1 MSGSEVGVL
10 GRAMPGETKRWWRR
24 VGVAAALAV
33 SVVLCAVANHARFSA
48 LFDHDGI
55 ANVSAILGGL
65 AHPDLSG
72 EFTGR
77 VGVLAFQSLLIGG
90 FGTVLATVLG
100 FGLAYFAAH
109 IPALPDPPGV
119 RFLPSAVRAAIRQ
132 GARLTLGFFRTI
144 PDLVWA
150 YLFVRILGLGP
161 GPGVL
166 AIAISTAGS
175 VGKLFAE
182 LAESVDPR
190 PVRSLAASGAGRFG
204 QFFYG
209 VLPQV
214 RKQWVAYV
222 LYRVE
227 CSVRSASILGVVG
240 AGGLGTEIALD
251 VRYFEYDKLA
261 TTLLAVL
268 AYVILLEVLSGML
281 RRRSMWW
288 STGLAAATSIAAI
301 AFLDIP
307 WRELVSP
314 SSLSESWR
322 FAVGFSHPS
331 PGLYGKAFWL
341 ALQTLTMAW
350 CATGLAFVFAVVLS
364 PLASATLT
372 VRNYL
377 DDGYKGRG
385 MRRALSWALMLGA
398 RLVLQ
403 VGRALPELTLALVF
417 VVWVG
422 PGPLA
427 GILAI
432 AVHTVGVLGRLY
444 LDSFELVEPE
454 PVAALEG
461 IGSGRVASWI
471 YGVLPQAAP
480 RVMAYTLYRFEV
492 AVRATAIVG
501 FVGAG
506 GIGDLLY
513 TAISLFHMGDL
524 VVVLLVLLAVVFA
537 ADYVGDRVR
546 VRILRGPMVEPDVVM
561 PLILDDVDASLI
573 DPSVRRRK
581 RRRMEVSQIVRY
593 RVANRAVEPFNES
606 FVTSRLLN
614 LSPMGMF
621 ICSETPYGVGTNLE
635 VELFIPDGSHPR
647 VTCRVVS
654 VRDAGQGEAA
664 GMGVKF
670 LDLDASTRAS
680 IMDMVARGNTM
691 YARR

>member
-1 MSGSEVGVL
+1 VVL
-10 GRAMPGETKRWWRR
+10 
-24 VGVAAALAV
+24 ALAI
-33 SVVLCAVANHARFSA
+33 SVALCAAANHARFSA

-55 ANVSAILGGL
+55 ANVSAVLSGL
-65 AHPDLSG
+65 AHPDLSSD
-72 EFTGR
+72 FVTR
-77 VGVLAFQSLLIGG
+77 VAGLAFQSLLIGG

-119 RFLPSAVRAAIRQ
+119 RFLPTAVRAAIRQ
-132 GARLTLGFFRTI
+132 SARLTLGFFRTI

-166 AIAISTAGS
+166 AIAVSTGGS
-175 VGKLFAE
+175 IGKLFAE

-190 PVRSLAASGAGRFG
+190 PVRSLAAAGAGRFG

-261 TTLLAVL
+261 TTLFAVL
-268 AYVILLEVLSGML
+268 AFVIALEVLSGVL

-288 STGLAAATSIAAI
+288 TTGIAAATSLAALV
-301 AFLDIP
+301 FLDIP
-307 WRELVSP
+307 WRDLVTP
-314 SSLSESWR
+314 SSLAQSWS
-322 FAVGFSHPS
+322 FAIGFGHPS
-331 PGLYGKAFWL
+331 PGLSGRAFWL

-350 CATGLAFVFAVVLS
+350 CATGIAFLFAVFLS

-377 DDGYKGRG
+377 EDGYRTRGVGRV
-385 MRRALSWALMLGA
+385 LSWALLLGA
-398 RLVLQ
+398 RMVLQ
-403 VGRALPELTLALVF
+403 IGRALPELTLALVF

-454 PVAALEG
+454 PVAALES
-461 IGSGRVASWI
+461 IGSGRVASWL

-480 RVMAYTLYRFEV
+480 RLMAYTLYRFEV

-513 TAISLFHMGDL
+513 TSISLFHMGDL
-524 VVVLLVLLAVVFA
+524 VVVLGVLLAVVFA
-537 ADYVGDRVR
+537 ADVVGDRVR
-546 VRILRGPMVEPDVVM
+546 VRILRGPLVEPDVVM
-561 PLILDDVDASLI
+561 PLILDDLDSSAA

-593 RVANRAVEPFNES
+593 RLANRSVEPFNES

-621 ICSETPYGVGTNLE
+621 ICSETPFGVGTNVE

-647 VTCRVVS
+647 VTCKVVS
-654 VRDAGQGEAA
+654 VRAAGEGEAA

-670 LDLDASTRAS
+670 LDIDAVTRAS
-680 IMDMVARGNTM
+680 IVDMVARGNTM